1 VAVVTQAGTHEPP
14 DETSASVETSQ
25 KTPEEILQSKEQERA
40 QRKLGQD
47 AVPDLVRPFLSSK
60 NSELY
65 KRENGLECSSRR
77 AIWRVHT
84 NSGLSL
90 GEGSCPLP
98 HVCWNSFF
106 LKSFMASCA

>member
-1 VAVVTQAGTHEPP
+1 MTVVTQAGSHEPP

-25 KTPEEILQSKEQERA
+25 KTPEEILPSKEQERA

-47 AVPDLVRPFLSSK
+47 AVPDLVRPFLSPER
-60 NSELY
+60 SELY
-65 KRENGLECSSRR
+65 KLENDLECSSRR

-90 GEGSCPLP
+90 GGGACPLP
-98 HVCWNSFF
+98 HVC
-106 LKSFMASCA
+106 